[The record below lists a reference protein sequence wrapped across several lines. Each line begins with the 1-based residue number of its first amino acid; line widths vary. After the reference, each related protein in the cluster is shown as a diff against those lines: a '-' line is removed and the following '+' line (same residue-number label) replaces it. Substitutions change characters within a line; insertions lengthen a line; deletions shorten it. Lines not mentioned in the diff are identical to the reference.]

1 MTSRSL
7 NVHLHSLRT
16 TLILFSVVPM
26 LLVIV
31 GLGWYGLRT
40 LEKQVEL
47 RLQED
52 IELIARA
59 LRNPLSEALDRERP
73 DRLARTLESTFEFG
87 RVYSAYVYDTG
98 GELIASSGPRRV
110 TLSGDR
116 AARVVSDEREQGR
129 FEEIGGR
136 SVYSYFLPLAD
147 SGHQVIGMLQL
158 TRRGSEFRHTIG
170 QMRTHAWSLLAIV
183 SLTLI
188 AAIVIGHHLAVG
200 RHVRRIGEN
209 MRRVGSG
216 DHDHRIAVVG
226 AHEFRELARG
236 INAMLDGMARSARE
250 VSEARVR
257 EEALADQ
264 LRQSERMAAIGRL
277 AAGVAHELGTPLA
290 VADGVAQRALRPA
303 ADQRNAPAAL
313 RRIREEIDRMR
324 QTVQRLLDYGR
335 APRLRRKPDALQR
348 IAAAAVS
355 QAADEA
361 ARREVRIDFT
371 GPEDTPALSVDR
383 LRLEQALGNLVS
395 NAVYASRAG
404 RVSLSWFADADSVGF
419 YVDDDGDGVPA
430 QDRARLFDPFF
441 TTKPAGHGTGLG
453 LSVALSA
460 VAEHGGHIHI
470 EDSPLGGARF
480 RISLPREGNVA

>member
-1 MTSRSL
+1 MTSQTF
-7 NVHLHSLRT
+7 NAYLHSLRT

-26 LLVIV
+26 LIVIV

-40 LEKQVEL
+40 LEEQVEL

-87 RVYSAYVYDTG
+87 RVYSAYVYDTS

-116 AARVVSDEREQGR
+116 AAEVVSDEREQGR

-147 SGHQVIGMLQL
+147 PGHQVIGMLQL

-170 QMRTHAWSLLAIV
+170 QVRTHASAVLAIV
-183 SLTLI
+183 SLALV
-188 AAIVIGHHLAVG
+188 AAIVIGHHQAVG
-200 RHVRRIGEN
+200 RHVRRIGEG
-209 MRRVGSG
+209 MRRVGDG
-216 DHDHRIAVVG
+216 DHAHRIAPAG

-236 INAMLDGMARSARE
+236 INAMLDGMARSAKD
-250 VSEARVR
+250 VSDARVR
-257 EEALADQ
+257 EEALAEQ
-264 LRQSERMAAIGRL
+264 LRQSERMAAIGGL

-290 VADGVAQRALRPA
+290 VADGTAQRALRPT
-303 ADQRNAPAAL
+303 ADRQSAPAAL

-324 QTVQRLLDYGR
+324 QTVQRLLDYGH
-335 APRLRRKPDALQR
+335 APRLRRKPDTLQR
-348 IAAAAVS
+348 IAAAAAS
-355 QAADEA
+355 QASADA
-361 ARREVRIDFT
+361 VRREVRIDFA
-371 GPEDTPALSVDR
+371 GPGDMPALFVDR

-395 NAVYASRAG
+395 NAAHASRAG
-404 RVSLSWFADADSVGF
+404 RVAISWYADQTSVGF
-419 YVDDDGDGVPA
+419 CVDDDGGGVPA

-441 TTKPAGHGTGLG
+441 TTKPAGQGTGLG

-460 VAEHGGHIHI
+460 VTEHGGRIHV

-480 RISLPREGNVA
+480 RISLPREGNLA